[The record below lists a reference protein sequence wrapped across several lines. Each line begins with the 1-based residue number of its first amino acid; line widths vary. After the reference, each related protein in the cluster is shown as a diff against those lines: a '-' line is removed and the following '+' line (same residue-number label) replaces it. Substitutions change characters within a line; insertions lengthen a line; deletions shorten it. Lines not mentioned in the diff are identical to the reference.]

1 MAVVIMAMAVVEWVS
16 WIVGYGGFFFFL
28 FSFFVVVDVGLLG

>member
-1 MAVVIMAMAVVEWVS
+1 MAVVVMAMAVVEWVS

-28 FSFFVVVDVGLLG
+28 FLWWWMWVC